1 MAPSKSIAAVVVAMA
16 LVGCASQPVR
26 YEPVEVKV
34 PMRVPC
40 DVDTP
45 VQPAWVVGLVPRE
58 ADVYVQMRALLADR
72 ELAKGYMGELEVA
85 LAACKR

>member
-1 MAPSKSIAAVVVAMA
+1 MAPSRLLAAVVLAMA
-16 LVGCASQPVR
+16 LVGCASKPVR
-26 YEPVEVKV
+26 YETVEVKV
-34 PMRVPC
+34 PVRVPC
-40 DVDTP
+40 DVESP
-45 VQPAWVVGLVPRE
+45 AQPGWVAGLVPRE